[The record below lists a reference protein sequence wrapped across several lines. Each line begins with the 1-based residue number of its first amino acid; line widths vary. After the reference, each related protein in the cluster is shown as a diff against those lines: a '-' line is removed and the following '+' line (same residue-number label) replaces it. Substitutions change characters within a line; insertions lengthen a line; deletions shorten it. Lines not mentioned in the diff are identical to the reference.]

1 MIKFLKNL
9 FNLNKIVK
17 DLEELKS
24 KFNEITIK

>member
-1 MIKFLKNL
+1 MIKFFKNL

-17 DLEELKS
+17 EIEELKS